1 MMDERADRQMSF
13 SSIVGHD
20 RPVTI
25 LKRALSNNAL
35 AHAYLFS
42 GGDGIGKKMTAF
54 ALAAAVNCGNRGPE
68 GGCGECPSCR
78 RVAALTH
85 PDVHVVMPES
95 ENEQLLA
102 TWSSKAVEKASDEI
116 KIDQIRQAQ
125 ESLTLTPS
133 EGSKKIL
140 IVDGAETLNPSAQ
153 NAFLKTLEEPPG
165 DALIVL
171 VTSIPQSLLPTIR
184 SRCQEIRFQ
193 PLPRRTLAQA
203 LMKRRGL
210 SEGDAWFL
218 AALAQGSLG
227 RGLDMNVEHEKAERE
242 EIAALWTGLPR
253 LTAGEVL
260 ALAEGY
266 AKDRERFDRMLTIG
280 AECLRD
286 ALVYRETGED
296 RLLVQGGAGAR
307 YRQWA
312 EQFPSQR
319 MLADFELFS
328 ASRNL
333 LDHRVSAQLV
343 AEDLLFRLGRG

>member
-1 MMDERADRQMSF
+1 MIDSRADRQMSF

-42 GGDGIGKKMTAF
+42 GKEGIGKKMTAL
-54 ALAAAVNCGNRGPE
+54 ALAAAVNCGNSGPD
-68 GGCGECPSCR
+68 GGCGECPPCR

-95 ENEQLLA
+95 ENERLLA
-102 TWSSKAVEKASDEI
+102 TWSSKAAEKASDEI

-171 VTSIPQSLLPTIR
+171 VTSIPQSLLP
-184 SRCQEIRFQ
+184 
-193 PLPRRTLAQA
+193 RRTLARA

-227 RGLDMNVEHEKAERE
+227 RGLDMNVEQELAERE
-242 EIAALWTGLPR
+242 EVAALWAGLTR

-280 AECLRD
+280 TECLRD

-312 EQFPSQR
+312 EQFPRQR
-319 MLADFELFS
+319 LLADFELFS

-343 AEDLLFRLGRG
+343 AEDLLFKLGRG

>member
-1 MMDERADRQMSF
+1 
-13 SSIVGHD
+13 
-20 RPVTI
+20 
-25 LKRALSNNAL
+25 
-35 AHAYLFS
+35 
-42 GGDGIGKKMTAF
+42 
-54 ALAAAVNCGNRGPE
+54 
-68 GGCGECPSCR
+68 
-78 RVAALTH
+78 
-85 PDVHVVMPES
+85 
-95 ENEQLLA
+95 
-102 TWSSKAVEKASDEI
+102 
-116 KIDQIRQAQ
+116 
-125 ESLTLTPS
+125 
-133 EGSKKIL
+133 
-140 IVDGAETLNPSAQ
+140 LNPSAQ

-193 PLPRRTLAQA
+193 PLPRRTLARA

-227 RGLDMNVEHEKAERE
+227 RGLDMNVEQELAERE
-242 EIAALWTGLPR
+242 EVAALWAGLTR

-280 AECLRD
+280 TECLRD

-312 EQFPSQR
+312 EQFPRQR
-319 MLADFELFS
+319 LLADFELFS

-343 AEDLLFRLGRG
+343 AEDLLFKLGRG